1 MRLTYSPRAVADITE
16 IAAFLVERN
25 PSAAA
30 AVEGR
35 IRFVA
40 ELLAAFP
47 ASGRKLEQ
55 RPTVRV
61 IPLGS
66 YPYRIFYT
74 VADDEVV
81 VLHVRHAARAPIDSG
96 EV

>member
-1 MRLTYSPRAVADITE
+1 VDIAE
-16 IAAFLVERN
+16 IAAYLVERN

-30 AVEGR
+30 AVEAR
-35 IRFVA
+35 IRFIA

-61 IPLGS
+61 MPIGQ

-74 VADDEVV
+74 VAGEEVV
-81 VLHVRHAARAPIDSG
+81 VLHVRHAAREPVDPSDI
-96 EV
+96 